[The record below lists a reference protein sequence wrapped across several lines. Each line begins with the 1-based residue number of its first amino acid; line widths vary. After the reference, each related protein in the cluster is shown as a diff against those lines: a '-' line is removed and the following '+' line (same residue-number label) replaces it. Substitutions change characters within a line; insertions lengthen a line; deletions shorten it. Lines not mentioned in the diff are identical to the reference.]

1 VDEKG
6 NLTVRSLYLVTILQG
21 LYSIVTTILTLHG
34 LHLIYCH
41 RIAACPELDGVQNE
55 SINGETD
62 TTYDRL
68 QNQTYD
74 TIDVLVAGHVALPLL
89 ITIEEAE

>member
-6 NLTVRSLYLVTILQG
+6 NLTVRSLHLVTILQG
-21 LYSIVTTILTLHG
+21 LHSIVTTILTLHG
-34 LHLIYCH
+34 LHLVHSH
-41 RIAACPELDGVQNE
+41 RIAACPELDSVQNE